1 MKMKILVIS
10 LAAIAAIGAVVAIAT
25 PQIRFTVHVVGED
38 NSPLEGVE
46 ASFIFHPEALRQ
58 NHITQV
64 DVVSDA
70 DGNFTVQGPSQDGT
84 FGVGNALIHQN
95 GYYPSGVNIPNF
107 TKTDD
112 LGHWLPWDA
121 TYTTVMRKIEN
132 PIPMYAKTIEI
143 NIPAVGIPCGYDL
156 MAGDWVGPYGKGRKA
171 DLIFTLQRQWQ
182 DVYHFDVS
190 VAVTFSN
197 SGDGIIL
204 TNLPKEFA
212 NSQFKWPRMAPETG
226 YTSSLSLKSSANQI
240 GYDTNFQTNVASE
253 QDYFFR
259 VRTTELNGKVSSA
272 LYGKIAGGMILR
284 PGASKTCKIHLAYYL
299 NPTSNDQNMEY
310 GGTLF
315 KNLPDLEVPRA
326 P

>member
-1 MKMKILVIS
+1 MKMKIMILP
-10 LAAIAAIGAVVAIAT
+10 LVAIIGIVGVTQFAGL
-25 PQIRFTVHVVGED
+25 PQAKVTAHVVGED
-38 NSPLEGVE
+38 GQPISGVSATFGFEGQFDENAIV
-46 ASFIFHPEALRQ
+46 
-58 NHITQV
+58 NVNGIT
-64 DVVSDA
+64 DA
-70 DGNFTVQGPSQDGT
+70 NGNFTAEGYTPGP
-84 FGVGNALIHQN
+84 VGSKLNKD
-95 GYYPSGVNIPNF
+95 GYYMGWANIPNF
-107 TKTDD
+107 MKDD
-112 LGHWLPWDA
+112 GLGHWQPWDQI
-121 TYTTVMRKIEN
+121 YTSVLRKIEN
-132 PIPMYAKTIEI
+132 PIPMYAKTVEI

-197 SGDGIIL
+197 SGDGIML
-204 TNLPKEFA
+204 TNLHKEFA
-212 NSQFKWPRMAPETG
+212 NSQFKWPRMAPETD
-226 YTSSLSLKSSANQI
+226 YASSLSLKSSANQT
-240 GYDTNFQTNVASE
+240 GHDTNFQTNVASD

-299 NPTSNDQNMEY
+299 NPTSNDRNMEY
-310 GGTLF
+310 NPQQDLF
-315 KNLPDLEVPRA
+315 KNLDYMETPRA